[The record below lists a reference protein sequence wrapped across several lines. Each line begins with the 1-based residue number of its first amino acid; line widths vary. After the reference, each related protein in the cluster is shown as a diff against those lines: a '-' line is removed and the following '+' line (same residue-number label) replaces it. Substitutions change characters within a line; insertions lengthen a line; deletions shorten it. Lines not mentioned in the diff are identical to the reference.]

1 MNKYAKK
8 LITAD
13 TCNICPRMCNV
24 DRTTTFGFCKS
35 PKNAMISKIMIHNWE
50 EPILT
55 NIFDDDSAPIR
66 NNQAANT
73 SAQNDSNQ
81 PTTISQNT
89 PNPLATNTQS
99 TDLKNIKKD
108 EKRGCGAIFFA
119 SCNLRCI
126 YCQNYKISQLPTCA
140 KSYTPHELAQVFRDL
155 EAQNVACI
163 DLVTPTHF
171 APEIIKALEIY
182 KPKIPVIYNT
192 SGYENA
198 ETIRALKG
206 YVDIFLFD
214 FKYFSNTIAQQYS
227 KAADYPEKC
236 KTALLEAKKW
246 LKNDIFEGKLLKLG
260 IIIRHLLLPKNSEDG
275 VLILKWIEKNLGK
288 NTYVSLLNQYTPE
301 GEAITHPVLKNR
313 PTALEYKRLVNMATS
328 LDMPNVFIQDASS
341 ASAAFIPDF

>member
-55 NIFDDDSAPIR
+55 NIFDDDSAPSR
-66 NNQAANT
+66 NNQATNT
-73 SAQNDSNQ
+73 STRNDVNQ
-81 PTTISQNT
+81 STTISQNT

-99 TDLKNIKKD
+99 SDLKNSKKN

-140 KSYTPHELAQVFRDL
+140 KSYTPNELAQVFRDL
-155 EAQNVACI
+155 ESQNVACI

-182 KPKIPVIYNT
+182 KPKIPIVYNT

-206 YVDIFLFD
+206 YVNIFLFD
-214 FKYFSNTIAQQYS
+214 FKYFSNTTAQQYS

-236 KTALLEAKKW
+236 KIALLEAKKW
-246 LKNDIFEGKLLKLG
+246 LKNDIFEGRLLKSG
-260 IIIRHLLLPKNSEDG
+260 IIIRHLLLPKNSDDG

-288 NTYVSLLNQYTPE
+288 RTYVSLLNQYTPE
-301 GEAITHPVLKNR
+301 GEATTHPVLKTR

>member
-24 DRTTTFGFCKS
+24 DRTTVFGFCKS

-55 NIFDDDSAPIR
+55 NIFDDDPAPIC

-73 SAQNDSNQ
+73 SAQNDTNQ
-81 PTTISQNT
+81 ST
-89 PNPLATNTQS
+89 TNTQS
-99 TDLKNIKKD
+99 TDLKNIKKN

-140 KSYTPHELAQVFRDL
+140 KSYTPQELTQVFRDL

-171 APEIIKALEIY
+171 ATEIIKALEIY
-182 KPKIPVIYNT
+182 KPKMPVVYNT

-206 YVDIFLFD
+206 YVDNFCLTL
-214 FKYFSNTIAQQYS
+214 NTFQ
-227 KAADYPEKC
+227 
-236 KTALLEAKKW
+236 
-246 LKNDIFEGKLLKLG
+246 
-260 IIIRHLLLPKNSEDG
+260 
-275 VLILKWIEKNLGK
+275 
-288 NTYVSLLNQYTPE
+288 TPSRNN
-301 GEAITHPVLKNR
+301 IQRR
-313 PTALEYKRLVNMATS
+313 PTIQKSAKLPCLKRKS
-328 LDMPNVFIQDASS
+328 G
-341 ASAAFIPDF
+341 

>member
-55 NIFDDDSAPIR
+55 NIFDDDPAPIC

-73 SAQNDSNQ
+73 SAQNDY
-81 PTTISQNT
+81 
-89 PNPLATNTQS
+89 
-99 TDLKNIKKD
+99 LKNIKKN

-126 YCQNYKISQLPTCA
+126 YCQNYKISQLSTCA

-182 KPKIPVIYNT
+182 KPKIPVVYNT

-214 FKYFSNTIAQQYS
+214 FKYFSNTTAQQYS

-236 KTALLEAKKW
+236 KIALLEAKKW
-246 LKNDIFEGKLLKLG
+246 LKNDIFEGKLLKSG
-260 IIIRHLLLPKNSEDG
+260 VIIRHLLLPKNSEDG

-313 PTALEYKRLVNMATS
+313 PTALEYKRLVNMAAS

>member
-8 LITAD
+8 LITAS
-13 TCNICPRMCNV
+13 TCNVCPRMCNV
-24 DRTTTFGFCKS
+24 DRTTTLGFCKS

-55 NIFDDDSAPIR
+55 NIFDDDPTPTCENST
-66 NNQAANT
+66 ANT
-73 SAQNDSNQ
+73 TTTNNPTDNTATCNATTANNFTQTADFQNSN
-81 PTTISQNT
+81 
-89 PNPLATNTQS
+89 
-99 TDLKNIKKD
+99 KN

-140 KSYTPHELAQVFRDL
+140 VSYTPHELAQVFRDL
-155 EAQNVACI
+155 EKQNVACI

-182 KPKIPVIYNT
+182 KPKIPIVYNT

-214 FKYFSNTIAQQYS
+214 FKYFSNATAKEYS

-236 KTALLEAKKW
+236 KIALLEAKKW
-246 LKNDIFEGKLLKLG
+246 LKNDVFDGKLLKSG
-260 IIIRHLLLPKNSEDG
+260 IIIRHLLLPQNSEDG
-275 VLILKWIEKNLGK
+275 VQILKWIEKNLGK
-288 NTYVSLLNQYTPE
+288 RTYVSLLNQYTPE
-301 GEAITHPVLKNR
+301 GEATTHPVLKNR
-313 PTALEYKRLVNMATS
+313 PTALEYKRLVNMAIS
-328 LDMPNVFIQDASS
+328 LDMPNVFIQDAAS